1 MSVRL
6 TIEWTF
12 ILIVISNVNSA
23 EQITLFT
30 YDRYNLYR
38 LMMAIHSYFYIRYF
52 FKTRY
57 LTDFCITFYYKS
69 YSSNS
74 PYCLSRQRSTE
85 LQSNMSTPRTSSQ
98 MRPHTASGAI
108 AMSTKQPSNMMDAST
123 QAQSNHG
130 TLKARQRMFA
140 PNGLGICSDA
150 GNGNMEYSS
159 SSSEQLMQQQQELHQ
174 QHHKPNTNYSY
185 IQQQQQSQPQVAN
198 NNSNNYELNALNLK
212 NNNCNSV
219 GVGLTPTTSQHSLQS
234 NNSNASSVKMSKFC
248 HECGAKFVLEHAKF
262 CMDCGVRRVVL

>member
-1 MSVRL
+1 MGTTYIDKWLACKFKV
-6 TIEWTF
+6 T
-12 ILIVISNVNSA
+12 LINDIS
-23 EQITLFT
+23 L
-30 YDRYNLYR
+30 
-38 LMMAIHSYFYIRYF
+38 
-52 FKTRY
+52 TRY
-57 LTDFCITFYYKS
+57 LTDFCITFYLQS

-85 LQSNMSTPRTSSQ
+85 LQSNMSTPRTPSQ
-98 MRPHTASGAI
+98 LRPHTASGAI

-123 QAQSNHG
+123 QAQSNYG

-140 PNGLGICSDA
+140 PNGLGICNDS

-159 SSSEQLMQQQQELHQ
+159 SSSEQLMQQQQEQHQ
-174 QHHKPNTNYSY
+174 QHHKQNTNYNY
-185 IQQQQQSQPQVAN
+185 VQQPQQQQQQSQPQVAN
-198 NNSNNYELNALNLK
+198 NNSSNYELNALNLK

-234 NNSNASSVKMSKFC
+234 NNSNVSVKMSKFC